1 MKKSVRA
8 GTYLAPVP
16 VVLVSCGREKE
27 ANLITLAWAGTVN
40 SEPPIVSISIR
51 YQRHSY
57 KLVEES
63 GEFTVNLVAK
73 DMVRATDL
81 CGIVS
86 GKDTDKFGLS
96 GLTPCAGE
104 RVSCPYVKESPLS
117 LECKV
122 IKKVEFPTHAVFFGE
137 VVNAIADEKFLDEKG
152 KPVLPPDLLAAYV
165 NGKYVSTQETLGSY
179 AYTAKELKK

>member
-57 KLVEES
+57 KLARMPMYSVYL
-63 GEFTVNLVAK
+63 GLRLA
-73 DMVRATDL
+73 RAN
-81 CGIVS
+81 G
-86 GKDTDKFGLS
+86 
-96 GLTPCAGE
+96 
-104 RVSCPYVKESPLS
+104 
-117 LECKV
+117 
-122 IKKVEFPTHAVFFGE
+122 
-137 VVNAIADEKFLDEKG
+137 FL
-152 KPVLPPDLLAAYV
+152 ARM
-165 NGKYVSTQETLGSY
+165 
-179 AYTAKELKK
+179 